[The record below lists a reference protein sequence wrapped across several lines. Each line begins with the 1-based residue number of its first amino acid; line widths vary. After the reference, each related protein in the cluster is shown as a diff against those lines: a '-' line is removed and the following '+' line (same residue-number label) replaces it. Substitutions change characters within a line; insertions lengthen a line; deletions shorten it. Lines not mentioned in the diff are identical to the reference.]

1 MIERYNQLFNQI
13 NELKEER
20 NESDKRS
27 KLLTFEIDKKEKEFK
42 NICDKILNSLL
53 EENKDLFNRL
63 KSY

>member
-42 NICDKILNSLL
+42 DICDEILNSLL
-53 EENKDLFNRL
+53 EENKDLFNIL